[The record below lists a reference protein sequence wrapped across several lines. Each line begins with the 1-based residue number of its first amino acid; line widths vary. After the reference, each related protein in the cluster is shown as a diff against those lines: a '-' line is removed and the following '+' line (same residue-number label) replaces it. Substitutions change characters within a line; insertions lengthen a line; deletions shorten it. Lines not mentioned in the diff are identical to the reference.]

1 MLVPPADLLLV
12 DDNPT
17 NLDLLARVLRQKK
30 HRVRTVPSGKLA
42 LEAARLQPPEV
53 VLLDIAMPEM
63 DGYQT
68 AEAFRAD
75 PLLAGIPILFVS
87 ALDDP
92 LDKVRAFEVGGRD
105 YVTKPFSSEEVQ
117 ARVEHHVRLGRL
129 QKELERHNQDLQD
142 ANLKLKEVQTLKA
155 NFTAMLLHDLRSP
168 LTVVGLVVD
177 SLREGIA
184 PAPNMV
190 NQATNSFDK
199 VRHLLDEMLELH
211 RSERGTLPLDAA
223 PFDPSPWLTQQAEFW
238 TLRGE
243 SEGVAFQCDIPAQLP
258 AVTGD
263 RHQLDRV
270 LQNLLD
276 NAFKFTP
283 KGGAVRLEAGLEF
296 GSGVEAGL
304 RFLRMSV
311 IDTGRGIPAEQLPFI
326 FDPFRQAERSDA
338 RQGFGLGLAIVQRLV
353 AAHQGQIRAQ
363 SQPGFGSSF
372 TVRIPC

>member
-17 NLDLLARVLRQKK
+17 NLDLLARVLRQEK
-30 HRVRTVPSGKLA
+30 HRVRTVPSGALA
-42 LEAARLQPPEV
+42 LEAARLQPPEL

-75 PLLAGIPILFVS
+75 PFLARIPILFVS

-92 LDKVRAFEVGGRD
+92 LDKVRAFQVGGRD
-105 YVTKPFSSEEVQ
+105 YVTKPFNDEEVL
-117 ARVEHHVRLGRL
+117 ARVEHHVSLGRME
-129 QKELERHNQDLQD
+129 KELERQNQDLQD
-142 ANLKLKEVQTLKA
+142 ANLKLKEIQTLKA

-168 LTVVGLVVD
+168 LTVVGLLVD
-177 SLREGIA
+177 TLSEGLP

-190 NQATNSFDK
+190 SQAEHSFER

-211 RSERGTLPLDAA
+211 RSEQGQLPLDAH
-223 PFDPSPWLTQQAEFW
+223 PFEPTPWLTQMGELWAARAAREGLSFQAD
-238 TLRGE
+238 
-243 SEGVAFQCDIPAQLP
+243 VPPQLP
-258 AVTGD
+258 LVSGD

-270 LQNLLD
+270 FQNLLD

-283 KGGAVRLEAGLEF
+283 RGGAVKLEAGLEF
-296 GSGVEAGL
+296 GAGVEAGL
-304 RFLRMSV
+304 RFLRVSV
-311 IDTGRGIPAEQLPFI
+311 IDTGRGIPAEQLPFV
-326 FDPFRQAERSDA
+326 FDPFRQADRADA

-353 AAHQGQIRAQ
+353 AAHHGQIRAQ

-372 TVRIPC
+372 TVRVPC

>member
-17 NLDLLARVLRQKK
+17 NLDLLARVLRREK
-30 HRVRTVPSGKLA
+30 HRVRTVPSGRLA
-42 LEAARLQPPEV
+42 LEAARLQPPEL

-75 PLLAGIPILFVS
+75 PFLARIPILFVS

-92 LDKVRAFEVGGRD
+92 LDKVRAFQVGGRD
-105 YVTKPFSSEEVQ
+105 YVTKPFNDEEVL
-117 ARVEHHVRLGRL
+117 ARVEHHVNLGRL
-129 QKELERHNQDLQD
+129 QKELERQNQDLQD

-168 LTVVGLVVD
+168 LTVVGLLVD
-177 SLREGIA
+177 TLTEGLP

-190 NQATNSFDK
+190 SQAGHSFDR

-211 RSERGTLPLDAA
+211 RSEQGVLPLDAH
-223 PFDPSPWLTQQAEFW
+223 PFEPTPWLVQLAELW
-238 TLRGE
+238 AARGARD
-243 SEGVAFQCDIPAQLP
+243 GLTFQSDIPGNLP
-258 AVTGD
+258 QVTGD

-283 KGGAVRLEAGLEF
+283 RGGAVKLEAGVEF
-296 GSGVEAGL
+296 GAGVEAGL
-304 RFLRMSV
+304 RFLRVAV
-311 IDTGRGIPAEQLPFI
+311 IDTGRGISAEHLPFV
-326 FDPFRQAERSDA
+326 FDPFRQAERTDSH
-338 RQGFGLGLAIVQRLV
+338 QGFGLGLAIVQRLV
-353 AAHQGQIRAQ
+353 AAHHGQIRAQ

>member
-17 NLDLLARVLRQKK
+17 NLDLLARVLRREK
-30 HRVRTVPSGKLA
+30 HRVRTVPSGRLA
-42 LEAARLQPPEV
+42 LEAARLQPPEL

-75 PLLAGIPILFVS
+75 PFLARIPILFVS

-92 LDKVRAFEVGGRD
+92 LDKVRAFQVGGRD
-105 YVTKPFSSEEVQ
+105 YVTKPFNDEEVL
-117 ARVEHHVRLGRL
+117 ARVEHHVNLGRL
-129 QKELERHNQDLQD
+129 QKELERQNQDLQD

-168 LTVVGLVVD
+168 LTVVGLLVD
-177 SLREGIA
+177 TLTEGLP

-190 NQATNSFDK
+190 SQAGHSFDR

-211 RSERGTLPLDAA
+211 RSEQGVLPLDAH
-223 PFDPSPWLTQQAEFW
+223 PFEPTPWLTQLAELW
-238 TLRGE
+238 AARGARD
-243 SEGVAFQCDIPAQLP
+243 GLTFQSDIPANLP
-258 AVTGD
+258 QVTGD

-283 KGGAVRLEAGLEF
+283 RGGAVKLEAGIEF
-296 GSGVEAGL
+296 GAGVEAGL
-304 RFLRMSV
+304 RFLRVAV
-311 IDTGRGIPAEQLPFI
+311 IDTGRGISAEHLPFV
-326 FDPFRQAERSDA
+326 FDPFRQAERTDSH
-338 RQGFGLGLAIVQRLV
+338 QGFGLGLAIVQRLV
-353 AAHQGQIRAQ
+353 AAHHGQIRAQ

>member
-17 NLDLLARVLRQKK
+17 NLDLLARVLRHEK

-53 VLLDIAMPEM
+53 LLLDIAMPEM

-68 AEAFRAD
+68 AEAFRGD
-75 PLLAGIPILFVS
+75 PMLAGIPILFVS

-105 YVTKPFSSEEVQ
+105 YVTKPFSSQEVL

-177 SLREGIA
+177 ALREGIT

-190 NQATNSFDK
+190 NQATHSFDK
-199 VRHLLDEMLELH
+199 VRHLLEEMLELH
-211 RSERGTLPLDAA
+211 RSERGSLPLDAT
-223 PFDPSPWLTQQAEFW
+223 PFDPSPWLSHLAEFW
-238 TLRGE
+238 ALRGE
-243 SEGVAFQCDIPAQLP
+243 SEGIAFQSDIPAQLP
-258 AVTGD
+258 VITGD

-311 IDTGRGIPAEQLPFI
+311 IDTGRGVPADQLPFI